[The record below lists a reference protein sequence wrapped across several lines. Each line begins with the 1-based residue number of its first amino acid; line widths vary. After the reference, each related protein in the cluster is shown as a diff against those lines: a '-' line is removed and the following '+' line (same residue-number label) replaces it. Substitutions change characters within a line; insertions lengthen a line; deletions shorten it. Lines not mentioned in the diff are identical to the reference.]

1 MQKERKIYSSFEE
14 IDLDLKILKLER
26 EIHLE
31 KAKMGARRAKE
42 SLQPMNLVKGFVG
55 ESTELGFGIMQQI
68 VQFILQFVLKYFER

>member
-14 IDLDLKILKLER
+14 IDLDLKIIKLER

-31 KAKMGARRAKE
+31 KAKLGARRAKE

-55 ESTELGFGIMQQI
+55 ESTELGSGIIQQI
-68 VQFILQFVLKYFER
+68 VQYMLQFVMKWFEK